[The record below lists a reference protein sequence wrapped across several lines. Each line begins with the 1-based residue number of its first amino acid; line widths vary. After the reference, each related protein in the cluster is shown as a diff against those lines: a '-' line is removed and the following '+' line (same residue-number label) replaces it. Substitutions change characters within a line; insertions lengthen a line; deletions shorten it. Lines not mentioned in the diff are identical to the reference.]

1 MQNEKWLFSFEKM
14 KYKIVIFED
23 NILMQQSLKE
33 LLEEDESFCVSGT
46 YDNAKD
52 IIKIYEHGK
61 PDLIISDID
70 MPEVNGLQGLET
82 LKKKYPD
89 ARVMIFT
96 VFEENDKV
104 LSAICLG
111 ANGYILKSSSSKK
124 ITEAVKDVIEG
135 GSPLTP
141 IIASKI
147 LQHFPKRL
155 SVTNEMEI
163 LSKKEKEVLDWMVKG
178 YSYKMIAAELDKSV
192 ETIRT
197 QIKHIYKKLNVQSN
211 AEAILRALNKN

>member
-1 MQNEKWLFSFEKM
+1 MT
-14 KYKIVIFED
+14 YKIIIFED

-33 LLEEDESFCVSGT
+33 LLEQDDDFCVSGT

-52 IIKIYEHGK
+52 IVKIYEHQQ

-70 MPEVNGLQGLET
+70 MPDVNGLEGLEQ

-89 ARVMIFT
+89 AKVMIFT

-124 ITEAVKDVIEG
+124 ITESVKDVIEG

-147 LQHFPKRL
+147 LQHFPKRQAIE
-155 SVTNEMEI
+155 NEMDM

-197 QIKHIYKKLNVQSN
+197 QVKHIYRKLNVQSN
-211 AEAILRALNKN
+211 AEAILKALNKN

>member
-1 MQNEKWLFSFEKM
+1 MKIAYVVLKKM
-14 KYKIVIFED
+14 KYNIIIFED

-33 LLEEDESFCVSGT
+33 LLDEDDNFYVSGT
-46 YDNAKD
+46 YENAKD
-52 IIKIYEHGK
+52 IVKIYEHQQ

-70 MPEVNGLQGLET
+70 MPEVNGLEGLEK
-82 LKKKYPD
+82 LKRKYPD
-89 ARVMIFT
+89 AKVMIFT

-124 ITEAVKDVIEG
+124 ITESVKDVIEG

-147 LQHFPKRL
+147 LQHFPKRQ
-155 SVTNEMEI
+155 SVQNDMEI

-178 YSYKMIAAELDKSV
+178 YSYKMIAAELNKSV

-197 QIKHIYKKLNVQSN
+197 QVKHIYKKLNVQSN
-211 AEAILRALNKN
+211 AEAILKALNKN

>member
-1 MQNEKWLFSFEKM
+1 MKIAYVVLKKM
-14 KYKIVIFED
+14 KYNIIIFED

-33 LLEEDESFCVSGT
+33 LLDEDDNFYVSGT
-46 YDNAKD
+46 YENAKD
-52 IIKIYEHGK
+52 IVKIYEHQQ

-70 MPEVNGLQGLET
+70 MPEVNGLEGLEK
-82 LKKKYPD
+82 LKRKYPD
-89 ARVMIFT
+89 AKVMIFT

-124 ITEAVKDVIEG
+124 ITESVKDVIEG

-147 LQHFPKRL
+147 LQHFPKRP
-155 SVTNEMEI
+155 SVQNDMEM

-178 YSYKMIAAELDKSV
+178 YSYKMIAAELNKSV

-197 QIKHIYKKLNVQSN
+197 QVKHIYRKLNVQSN
-211 AEAILRALNKN
+211 AEAILKALNKN

>member
-1 MQNEKWLFSFEKM
+1 MT
-14 KYKIVIFED
+14 YKIIIFED

-33 LLEEDESFCVSGT
+33 LLEEEDDFCVTGT

-52 IIKIYEHGK
+52 IVKIYEHLQ

-70 MPEVNGLQGLET
+70 MPDVNGLEGLEK
-82 LKKKYPD
+82 LKKKHPG
-89 ARVMIFT
+89 AKVMIFT

-124 ITEAVKDVIEG
+124 ITESVKDVIDG

-147 LQHFPKRL
+147 LLHFPNKQAAE
-155 SVTNEMEI
+155 NEMDM
-163 LSKKEKEVLDWMVKG
+163 LSKKEKEVLGWMVKG

-197 QIKHIYKKLNVQSN
+197 QVKHIYKKLNVQSN
-211 AEAILRALNKN
+211 AEAILKALNKH

>member
-33 LLEEDESFCVSGT
+33 LLEEDESFRVSGT

>member
-1 MQNEKWLFSFEKM
+1 MHRKNGLFSFEKM
-14 KYKIVIFED
+14 KYKIIIFED
-23 NILMQQSLKE
+23 HIQMQQSLKE
-33 LLEEDESFCVSGT
+33 LLEEDDNFCVTGT

-52 IIKIYEHGK
+52 IVRIYEHQQ

-70 MPEVNGLQGLET
+70 MPEVNGLDGLAQ

-111 ANGYILKSSSSKK
+111 ANGYILKSSSGKK
-124 ITEAVKDVIEG
+124 ITEAAKDVIEG

-147 LQHFPKRL
+147 LQHFPKRQ
-155 SVTNEMEI
+155 VVNNEMEM

-197 QIKHIYKKLNVQSN
+197 QVKHIYKKLNVQSN
-211 AEAILRALNKN
+211 AEAILKTLNKN

>member
-1 MQNEKWLFSFEKM
+1 M
-14 KYKIVIFED
+14 KYNIIIFED

-33 LLEEDESFCVSGT
+33 LLDEDDNFYVSGT
-46 YDNAKD
+46 YENAKD
-52 IIKIYEHGK
+52 IVKIYEHQQ

-70 MPEVNGLQGLET
+70 MPEVNGLEGLEK
-82 LKKKYPD
+82 LKRKYPD
-89 ARVMIFT
+89 AKVMIFT

-124 ITEAVKDVIEG
+124 ITESVKDVIEG

-147 LQHFPKRL
+147 LQHFPKRQ
-155 SVTNEMEI
+155 SVQNDMEI

-178 YSYKMIAAELDKSV
+178 YSYKMIAAELNKSV

-197 QIKHIYKKLNVQSN
+197 QVKHIYKKLNVQSN
-211 AEAILRALNKN
+211 AEAILKALNKN

>member
-1 MQNEKWLFSFEKM
+1 MHLKNGLFSFEKM
-14 KYKIVIFED
+14 KYKIIIFED
-23 NILMQQSLKE
+23 HIQMQQSLKE
-33 LLEEDESFCVSGT
+33 LLEEDEDFSVTGT

-52 IIKIYEHGK
+52 IVRIYEHQQ

-70 MPEVNGLQGLET
+70 MPEVNGLDGLAQ

-124 ITEAVKDVIEG
+124 ITEAAKDVIEG

-147 LQHFPKRL
+147 LQHFPKRQ
-155 SVTNEMEI
+155 VVNNEMEM

-197 QIKHIYKKLNVQSN
+197 QVKHIYKKLNVQSN
-211 AEAILRALNKN
+211 AEAILKTLNKD

>member
-1 MQNEKWLFSFEKM
+1 MHLKHGLFSFEKM
-14 KYKIVIFED
+14 KYKIIIFED
-23 NILMQQSLKE
+23 HIQMQQSLKE
-33 LLEEDESFCVSGT
+33 LLEEDEDFSVTGT

-52 IIKIYEHGK
+52 VVRIYEHQQ

-70 MPEVNGLQGLET
+70 MPEVNGLDGLAQ

-124 ITEAVKDVIEG
+124 ITEAAKDVIEG

-147 LQHFPKRL
+147 LQHFPKRQ
-155 SVTNEMEI
+155 VVNNEMEM

-197 QIKHIYKKLNVQSN
+197 QVKHIYKKLNVQSN
-211 AEAILRALNKN
+211 AEAILKILNKN